1 MADISVIVNLHAE
14 SAMLRRTVI
23 AAKAAMA
30 RASEVG
36 YSSELILVLDN
47 PTGDTFS
54 NAWKIGDAQLVYPVA
69 GDLGLARNEGV
80 KKASGRWIAFC
91 DGDDLF
97 GREWLARAAA
107 MAETRDGV
115 FHPQWNYCFGEES
128 FFQEG
133 FSTIDPRYD
142 ANTILQ
148 HNPWSALC
156 FASRALLIDYPYEPC
171 KPGVGIEDWRFHLDT
186 LDDGI
191 KHWVVP
197 QTLHLIRFK
206 PKHLSL
212 CNQKLAQNTTVSTVT
227 YFDRG
232 PYPAGIDVGRQFI
245 PSDVV
250 RQAVEAQAVEP
261 MAFVHRESTIR
272 NLGKCDF
279 ADRYWAAHAE
289 WPELQP
295 AYIASWLGRGGAEKW
310 LLNCLAVKPG
320 VVVLTDDGPRDW
332 VSRLPA
338 GCTLVDLRKHFGDNN
353 DENLE
358 MLRRLLIQKRPDFIH
373 ATSSGFGWAVIA
385 ANPETL
391 LNSGV
396 RKLVVSSFNDVA
408 VDNQR
413 VAPAYFHTPALAQ
426 HVTFLTDNNKWAKRL
441 QSLYGK
447 LDMRVLHQPVVASE
461 GKPRPATGRLL
472 YAGRIADDKGIQTLL
487 LVARRCGQTQ
497 IHIRGEGWFS
507 YGTSLP
513 DNVDYCGA
521 YDSPDELPWQE
532 YGALILASKSEGM
545 PNVVLEAAANGLP
558 AFTFLSAGDASLPCP
573 MLGARDEAHM
583 VQLINSTSAELLAKL
598 GEEARE
604 YVREIHNWDQ
614 WKTTYGEVFK

>member
-1 MADISVIVNLHAE
+1 
-14 SAMLRRTVI
+14 MLRRSVI

-36 YSSELILVLDN
+36 YSSELILVLDK
-47 PTGDTFS
+47 PDADTFA
-54 NAWKIGDAQLVYPVA
+54 NAWKIEGAKLVYPIA
-69 GDLGLARNEGV
+69 GDLGLSRNEGV
-80 KKASGRWIAFC
+80 KKASGRWVAFC

-107 MAETRDGV
+107 MAETREGV

-133 FSTIDPRYD
+133 FSTTDPRYD

-156 FASRALLIDYPYEPC
+156 FARRDLFLEYPYKPC
-171 KPGVGIEDWRFHLDT
+171 RPGVGIEDWRFHLDT
-186 LDDGI
+186 LAYGVN
-191 KHWVVP
+191 HWVVP

-212 CNQKLAQNTTVSTVT
+212 CNQKLAQNATVSTVT

-232 PYPAGIDVGRQFI
+232 PYPPAELEVHSQFV
-245 PSDVV
+245 PRDVV

-261 MAFVHRESTIR
+261 LAFVHRESTIR
-272 NLGKCDF
+272 NLGKCNF

-332 VSRLPA
+332 LWKLPS

-358 MLRRLLIQKRPDFIH
+358 VLRRLLIQKRPDFIH

-396 RKLVVSSFNDVA
+396 RKLVVSSFNDA
-408 VDNQR
+408 TIDRQR
-413 VAPAYFHTPALAQ
+413 VAPAYFHTPALAK

-447 LDMRVLHQPVVASE
+447 LDMRVLHAPVE
-461 GKPRPATGRLL
+461 PRDHLRL
-472 YAGRIADDKGIQTLL
+472 YANNKLAWLGRISHDKGFDV
-487 LVARRCGQTQ
+487 LVRIASQLPDKEFWVW
-497 IHIRGEGWFS
+497 GEGEQ
-507 YGTSLP
+507 P
-513 DNVDYCGA
+513 EAPPNVKFAGP
-521 YDSPDELPWQE
+521 YDSTEHIAWSCYDAIVLT
-532 YGALILASKSEGM
+532 SKSEGM
-545 PNVVLEAAANGLP
+545 PNVVLEAAAHGLA

-583 VQLINSTSAELLAKL
+583 AQQINGTSFGLLVHL
-598 GEEARE
+598 GEEAHK

-614 WKTTYGEVFK
+614 WQTTYGEVFK